1 MTSPLSRTGSPA
13 ALYAAARG
21 AAAALACALLTAGC
35 GTGRPQGE
43 NGPTGAAARSP
54 GAASAGT
61 PGPTGGRRAVHGLV
75 LMVTA
80 RHADADRGTTTI
92 ETADPGTGATHTL
105 ATWPIRVLRTGQNPA
120 FDSSYTRMAAARSG
134 TVGYLGPD
142 GRYTAVGPAD
152 GWPTPRFTYVRDR
165 LVTLTRGG
173 RLVDAR
179 TRRPVPGYAR
189 MQAGETVVP
198 RPSGQPRGIY
208 PKSAGASLVA
218 TPYGTVSLLPADP
231 RCAADPSRPGDA
243 ICQTDAQRGVFI
255 AVDAAGRQTGRFGT
269 PRAAGSLAGVT
280 PDGSP
285 LLSADDTVHDRWSL
299 TLIRRATGAPHT
311 LAADLGGE
319 PQGAPV
325 SSPDG
330 RRVAVTALPEDAGPF
345 PTRRVR
351 VIAHGRPRTVPLHLP
366 TGAAVTLL
374 AWR

>member
-1 MTSPLSRTGSPA
+1 MTSPPLRTGSPA
-13 ALYAAARG
+13 ALS
-21 AAAALACALLTAGC
+21 AAAALACVLLAAGC
-35 GTGRPQGE
+35 GAGRTRAPGGD
-43 NGPTGAAARSP
+43 GPTGAAATSP
-54 GAASAGT
+54 GAAPAAT
-61 PGPTGGRRAVHGLV
+61 PGPTRGRRAVHGLV

-80 RHADADRGTTTI
+80 RHADAGRGTATI
-92 ETADPGTGATHTL
+92 EAADPGTGATHTL
-105 ATWPIRVLRTGQNPA
+105 ATWPIRALRAGGNPA
-120 FDSSYTRMAAARSG
+120 FDSSYTRMAATRSG

-152 GWPTPRFTYVRDR
+152 GWPTPRFTYLRDR

-189 MQAGETVVP
+189 MRARETVVP

-208 PKSAGASLVA
+208 PEPAGASLVA

-231 RCAADPSRPGDA
+231 RCAADPSRPGGA
-243 ICQTDAQRGVFI
+243 VCQTDAQGGVFI

-269 PRAAGSLAGVT
+269 RRAAGSLTGVAA
-280 PDGSP
+280 DGSP

-299 TLIRRATGAPHT
+299 TLIRRATGARHT

-325 SSPDG
+325 SSPDR
-330 RRVAVTALPEDAGPF
+330 RRVAVAVLPEGAGPF

-351 VIAHGRPRTVPLHLP
+351 VIAHGRARTVPLHLP